1 MPSTQLVPA
10 NYRPAVVDPR
20 IQKKPC
26 PPPGKTFCG
35 LCLETF
41 DAGIQVAMHRV
52 NWHDSPNRAA
62 TLVSCPLPGCG
73 QRRRG
78 PLSEIAIAQIYHF
91 YETHTSET
99 PFVCEIGAHHD
110 DEQALLLPDRHP
122 RPSDIDKHLLPCA
135 PEQRDVTWTM
145 ESVATFPNGGRSVI
159 VQHGEKRVMV
169 VANVDG
175 SFGSGEWREVT
186 PDPSFMPFDHRDDQ
200 SQSQSQSQ
208 AQAQRVELEA
218 GEIRSPSTST
228 SVTPPMSLSRTPSKS
243 TIRTSGGTAI
253 VRRQRSFQALPSP
266 HKPLSNSNLKS
277 VIKSRKMCLGNE
289 TQTQTQVVDGRM
301 TLKIMK
307 RRVVEE
313 TTEID
318 VTDELERAS
327 APAGMRFVPG
337 KQTEIGGS
345 GILHRF

>member
-20 IQKKPC
+20 LQKKPC

-41 DAGIQVAMHRV
+41 DAGLQVAMHRV

-78 PLSEIAIAQIYHF
+78 PLFEIAIAQIYHF

-99 PFVCEIGAHHD
+99 PFVCEVGVHHD
-110 DEQALLLPDRHP
+110 PEQALLVPHRHP
-122 RPSDIDKHLLPCA
+122 RPSDIDKHLLPFA
-135 PEQRDVTWTM
+135 HEQRDVNSTM
-145 ESVATFPNGGRSVI
+145 ESVATFPNGGRSITVE
-159 VQHGEKRVMV
+159 HGEKRVMV
-169 VANVDG
+169 ISNVDG
-175 SFGSGEWREVT
+175 SFGRGEWREVT
-186 PDPSFMPFDHRDDQ
+186 PDPSFAPFDHRDDQ
-200 SQSQSQSQ
+200 SQSQ
-208 AQAQRVELEA
+208 AQRMELEV
-218 GEIRSPSTST
+218 GENRSPSTS
-228 SVTPPMSLSRTPSKS
+228 SMPRTPSKS
-243 TIRTSGGTAI
+243 SIRTSGGTAI

-289 TQTQTQVVDGRM
+289 TQTQTQIVDGRM
-301 TLKIMK
+301 TLKVVQ

-318 VTDELERAS
+318 VTDELARA
-327 APAGMRFVPG
+327 PGGMRLNRGV
-337 KQTEIGGS
+337 KQIEIGGA